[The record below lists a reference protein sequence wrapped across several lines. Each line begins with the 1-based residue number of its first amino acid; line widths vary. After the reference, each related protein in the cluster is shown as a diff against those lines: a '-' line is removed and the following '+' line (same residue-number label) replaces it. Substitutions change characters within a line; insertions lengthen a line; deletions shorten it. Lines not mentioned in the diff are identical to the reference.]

1 MNLICVM
8 MDTLRTDHVG
18 AYKDGNAKAR
28 SPNMDR
34 FAEQSLLFENAYVG
48 SFPTLPCRRDLFTGR
63 WGHPFNTWDR
73 MERDLPTIAETFRKA
88 GYTTGLV
95 YDTPMFMT
103 EGNNLDRGFGSIE
116 WIRGQGGEPWIADDL
131 IDIPLPAAEHKVKA
145 PGLRRYLTNQ
155 SRRRWE
161 SDYLVART
169 MTEAVHWLERNYTRD
184 HFILWVDSW
193 DPHEPWDPP
202 QHYVDQYDPGYEGDK
217 ILYPCY
223 GFSDFMS
230 DAELNHVK
238 ALYAAE
244 VTMVDRWLGY
254 LLDTVDVLGLNE
266 DTMVVLMSDHGH
278 YFGDHGLQ
286 GKPWG
291 DFGQLYEEMTHQ
303 PLIIRHPDCKRPG
316 KSTSAMVQPC
326 DLFPTVVE
334 LAGLKAPQGI
344 QGTSY
349 ADVITGSND
358 SHRDLVIS
366 GRNLN
371 DNWGTVPATISDGT
385 WSLIYWP
392 NKDLAYKHKP
402 PRQETY
408 PCTGMSERRVD
419 ELFYLPDDPGQQNNV
434 LDANLDEA
442 KRLHQALLDLIAETD
457 VDPDIA
463 VTYKSVPG
471 QE

>member
-1 MNLICVM
+1 
-8 MDTLRTDHVG
+8 
-18 AYKDGNAKAR
+18 
-28 SPNMDR
+28 
-34 FAEQSLLFENAYVG
+34 
-48 SFPTLPCRRDLFTGR
+48 
-63 WGHPFNTWDR
+63 
-73 MERDLPTIAETFRKA
+73 
-88 GYTTGLV
+88 
-95 YDTPMFMT
+95 
-103 EGNNLDRGFGSIE
+103 
-116 WIRGQGGEPWIADDL
+116 
-131 IDIPLPAAEHKVKA
+131 
-145 PGLRRYLTNQ
+145 
-155 SRRRWE
+155 
-161 SDYLVART
+161 
-169 MTEAVHWLERNYTRD
+169 
-184 HFILWVDSW
+184 
-193 DPHEPWDPP
+193 
-202 QHYVDQYDPGYEGDK
+202 
-217 ILYPCY
+217 
-223 GFSDFMS
+223 
-230 DAELNHVK
+230 
-238 ALYAAE
+238 
-244 VTMVDRWLGY
+244 
-254 LLDTVDVLGLNE
+254 
-266 DTMVVLMSDHGH
+266 
-278 YFGDHGLQ
+278 
-286 GKPWG
+286 
-291 DFGQLYEEMTHQ
+291 
-303 PLIIRHPDCKRPG
+303 
-316 KSTSAMVQPC
+316 MVQPC